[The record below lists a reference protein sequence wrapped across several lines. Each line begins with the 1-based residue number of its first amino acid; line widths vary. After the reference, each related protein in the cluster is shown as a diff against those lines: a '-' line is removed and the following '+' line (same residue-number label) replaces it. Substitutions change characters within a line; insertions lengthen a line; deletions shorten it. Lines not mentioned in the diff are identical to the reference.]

1 MAVVRCD
8 GWCLPLTRRPASF
21 VPHPRLR
28 GRRGTGFPG
37 ESPATF
43 PRLLTTLVLALVAT
57 LALAGAVEADPD
69 RIEKKRAQAE
79 RVLDRIHELDLELE
93 LAVDE
98 WNGANI
104 RLTQLEAELAANQ
117 QQLDAARASL
127 RRAQTTVEERLISL
141 YQGAEVDVVEVVL
154 AAKSFDDLL
163 DGFDTASRV
172 AADDARI
179 LEDVRASKA
188 EVEAQRKAL
197 QRALARQKEIVA
209 QRAARRAEIES
220 GLAERR
226 ALYDSVREEIA
237 VLEAEERARQARLAA
252 EARRQAAAIERR
264 QATRQAA
271 QDPEPAQEA
280 PAPAP
285 APSQPPLPRRPRSRP
300 PSPPRLRRA
309 PATPRSCR
317 SRSGYLGVPYRWGGA
332 SPSGFDCSGFTMF
345 VYGKIGITLPHAVSW
360 QYGYG
365 RPVSRAQLAPGDLV
379 FFNSLGHVGI
389 YIGGGSFVHAPHTGD
404 VVKISSIWE
413 SWYASRWVGARR
425 L

>member
-37 ESPATF
+37 ERTATF
-43 PRLLTTLVLALVAT
+43 PRLLTTLAIALVAS
-57 LALAGAVEADPD
+57 LALAGSVAADPE

-79 RVLDRIHELDLELE
+79 RVLDQIHELDLKLE

-104 RLTQLEAELAANQ
+104 RLTQLEAELVANQ
-117 QQLDAARASL
+117 QQLEVARASL
-127 RRAQTTVEERLISL
+127 RRAQATVERRLISL
-141 YQGAEVDVVEVVL
+141 YQGGEVDVVEVVL
-154 AAKSFDDLL
+154 GARSFDDLL
-163 DGFDTASRV
+163 DRLDTASRV
-172 AADDARI
+172 AEDDARI
-179 LEDVRASKA
+179 LDDVRESKA
-188 EVEAQRKAL
+188 EVEAQRQAL
-197 QRALARQKEIVA
+197 VRALARQKEIVA

-226 ALYDSVREEIA
+226 ALYGSVREQIV
-237 VLEAEERARQARLAA
+237 VLEAQERARQARLAA

-264 QATRQAA
+264 RAAPQAA
-271 QDPEPAQEA
+271 QEQEPAQEA

-285 APSQPPLPRRPRSRP
+285 APTP
-300 PSPPRLRRA
+300 A
-309 PATPRSCR
+309 PAPAPTPEPTPEPTPPPA
-317 SRSGYLGVPYRWGGA
+317 GPGHPEVVPIALQYLGVPYRWGGA
-332 SPSGFDCSGFTMF
+332 SPSGFDCSGLTMF
-345 VYGKIGITLPHAVSW
+345 VYGKIGISLPHAVSW

-365 RPVSRAQLAPGDLV
+365 RPVSRSQLAAGDLV

-404 VVKISSIWE
+404 VVKISSIWD